1 VPLYAVQNQD
11 SAGNLGERGVMQTEI
26 VRGACDHCGSKDVLV
41 ARLGFAQVAEVCQP
55 CLATAESEVYRAEL
69 QEGDQHGQPASCP
82 LPVLR

>member
-1 VPLYAVQNQD
+1 
-11 SAGNLGERGVMQTEI
+11 MQTEI
-26 VRGACDHCGSKDVLV
+26 VRGACDHCGSKGVLV

-69 QEGDQHGQPASCP
+69 QERGDLGGQPASCP